1 MNGASLGPDPA
12 AQAPGQQLPAH
23 PVQLADMAPP
33 EAAQEG
39 PQSGW
44 RLDRDAQGAGRP
56 PSAQGIGV
64 VDTVAAGQGGGHQR
78 HQLIAGVGPPRGA
91 AQVQVL
97 LNQLRQAQTPGQ
109 GGGKHQP
116 GIGHQAMVVEGDLDA
131 VGVATW

>member
-1 MNGASLGPDPA
+1 MDGALTVTPRV
-12 AQAPGQQLPAH
+12 QA
-23 PVQLADMAPP
+23 V
-33 EAAQEG
+33 
-39 PQSGW
+39 
-44 RLDRDAQGAGRP
+44 P
-56 PSAQGIGV
+56 PSAQRIGV
-64 VDTVAAGQGGGHQR
+64 VDTVAAGQGGSHQR